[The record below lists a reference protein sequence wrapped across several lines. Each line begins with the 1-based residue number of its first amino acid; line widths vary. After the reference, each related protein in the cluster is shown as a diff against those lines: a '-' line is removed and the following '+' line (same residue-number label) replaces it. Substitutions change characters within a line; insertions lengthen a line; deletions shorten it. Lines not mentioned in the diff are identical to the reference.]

1 MSRQGDGRHSFRRTV
16 ACAVTLASSGLA
28 FAGTAY
34 SPSDADR
41 AFTQLREEVPGLR
54 ANWNFDTGF
63 PTFIF
68 GKPIRL
74 FGVPQT
80 DADYEAA
87 ARQFVDAFSG
97 LFGCDSSILV
107 TTDVHHLKLSKIG
120 TSDKVAVNFAQQV
133 GGVEVK
139 GGNIA
144 ILFNAD
150 GAIVGIENNA
160 IANAGEVDV
169 VPTLSAEA
177 AQMIAR
183 NAFGQP
189 GRVLG
194 VEFAVV
200 RDERSIGGSAAWLV
214 ELLGGFDAAKR
225 LPVQEKFYV
234 DATDGTILRR
244 ENMIHTFVDL
254 LGETRQWCTPGTL
267 PDRSSNPTAKFLL
280 SRGDVDSA
288 VGNTDT
294 DTGGQ
299 WTITY
304 SGTAVQSVTWA
315 FGSNSTYAH
324 VDDQGGSDFT
334 RSKNV
339 TPGVKDYTG
348 LNNPSPTQYN
358 TAEMNAQRNGVLFR
372 EWVKSIDSSDTKMD
386 FKQRLNVNI
395 NSSCNAYYN
404 GTSTNYY
411 RKAGGC
417 ENTCYSTVVGHEVG
431 HWANDKYSSGNG
443 SDGFGEG
450 AADTWAMYIYDTPIV
465 GEDFFTNGGD
475 IRNGNNNRQY
485 CGSCGAGCYGQVH
498 TDGEVMMGAFWKM
511 RDKLNITHGD
521 ATGDLIAD
529 TLYHAWFVSY
539 NATTICDTNETQI
552 LTLDDDNGNIDD
564 GTPNSN
570 DIEAAF
576 EQQGYPGYY

>member
-431 HWANDKYSSGNG
+431 HWANDK
-443 SDGFGEG
+443 
-450 AADTWAMYIYDTPIV
+450 
-465 GEDFFTNGGD
+465 
-475 IRNGNNNRQY
+475 
-485 CGSCGAGCYGQVH
+485 
-498 TDGEVMMGAFWKM
+498 
-511 RDKLNITHGD
+511 
-521 ATGDLIAD
+521 
-529 TLYHAWFVSY
+529 
-539 NATTICDTNETQI
+539 
-552 LTLDDDNGNIDD
+552 
-564 GTPNSN
+564 
-570 DIEAAF
+570 
-576 EQQGYPGYY
+576 